1 MIEPIRPVG
10 QRPPA
15 VAPVDMRPLD
25 PIEREAQRR
34 AREEARKRRR
44 HAVPKAPQDAPPEGS
59 GGLDV
64 RA

>member
-15 VAPVDMRPLD
+15 VAPVELRPLD

-44 HAVPKAPQDAPPEGS
+44 RAQSGAPEPHPDTAS

>member
-15 VAPVDMRPLD
+15 VTPVELRPLD

-44 HAVPKAPQDAPPEGS
+44 RAASEPPAPDGPGR
-59 GGLDV
+59 LDV
-64 RA
+64 RG

>member
-1 MIEPIRPVG
+1 MIEPIRPIA

-15 VAPVDMRPLD
+15 VAPVDLRPLD

-44 HAVPKAPQDAPPEGS
+44 RALSQPPQDPPPEGS
-59 GGLDV
+59 GRLDV
-64 RA
+64 RG

>member
-10 QRPPA
+10 QRPSA

-44 HAVPKAPQDAPPEGS
+44 RAQSGQFEPRSGEGS

>member
-10 QRPPA
+10 QRSPA

-44 HAVPKAPQDAPPEGS
+44 RAQSGQSEPRSGEES

>member
-1 MIEPIRPVG
+1 MVEPIRPIG
-10 QRPPA
+10 SRPRV
-15 VAPVDMRPLD
+15 VAPVDMGPLD
-25 PIEREAQRR
+25 PIEREAQKR

-44 HAVPKAPQDAPPEGS
+44 RAQSGQPKPRSGEGS